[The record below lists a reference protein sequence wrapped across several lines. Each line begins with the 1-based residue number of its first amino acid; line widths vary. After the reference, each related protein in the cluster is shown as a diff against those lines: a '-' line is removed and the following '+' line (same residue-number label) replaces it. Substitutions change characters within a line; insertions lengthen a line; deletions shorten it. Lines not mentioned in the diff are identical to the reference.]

1 MNVGTRGM
9 SWSLG
14 PRGAS
19 INVSKRGTYLNASIP
34 GTGLYSRERIGGSAQ
49 RGSPARSVVEQ
60 GGVAPT
66 LHKVKGE
73 VTQDGFLA
81 LTYENGSK
89 LTPDHYVL
97 CMKQNKESLLD
108 LLQREAEERSRNV
121 DELATLHVRMP
132 DARKPVRY
140 EPAPFAEESPT
151 QPAALPMKQ
160 YGLLDRFV
168 KSWRARVDAENEKRA
183 DANAESLAQWEADVA
198 ATQAR
203 KREHEQTQE
212 QLRRL
217 FEHDVRA
224 HVEAMDKALEIRLQ
238 RIEWPRET
246 EVSFDLRDTGKLVL
260 LDVDLPEIEDMPK
273 HAFSVVKREMRLTTK
288 DLSEKRVRELY
299 MRHIHAVGLRLLGEL
314 FATLPAC
321 ERAVLSAYS
330 QRTSKKTGQIEDEYL
345 YSVRASRERWLS
357 LNFDDLAQ
365 VDPVEAFDAF
375 EARRTMTKSGVFK
388 PIAPFDDWPNEQ
400 RGQN

>member
-34 GTGLYSRERIGGSAQ
+34 GTGLYSRERIGGGAQ
-49 RGSPARSVVEQ
+49 RGSPARSVAEQ
-60 GGVAPT
+60 GGAAPT
-66 LHKVKGE
+66 LHNVKGE

-108 LLQREAEERSRNV
+108 LLQREAEERNRNV

-140 EPAPFAEESPT
+140 EPAPFVEEPPT

-160 YGLLDRFV
+160 YGLLDRLV

-183 DANAESLAQWEADVA
+183 AANAGALAQWDADVA

-217 FEHDVRA
+217 FEHDVRV
-224 HVEAMDKALEIRLQ
+224 HVEAMDEALEIRLQ

-273 HAFSVVKREMRLTTK
+273 HAFSVVKREMKLTTK

-299 MRHIHAVGLRLLGEL
+299 MRHVHAVGLRLLGEL

-321 ERAVLSAYS
+321 ERAILSAYS
-330 QRTSKKTGQIEDEYL
+330 QRASKRTGHVEDEYL

-365 VDPVEAFDAF
+365 VDPVEAFNAF

-388 PIAPFDDWPNEQ
+388 PIAPFDDWSNEQ

>member
-34 GTGLYSRERIGGSAQ
+34 GTGLYSRERIGGGAQ
-49 RGSPARSVVEQ
+49 RRSPSRSVVEQ
-60 GGVAPT
+60 GTSAPT

-81 LTYENGSK
+81 LSYENGSK

-97 CMKQNKESLLD
+97 CLKQNKESLLD
-108 LLQREAEERSRNV
+108 LLQREADERSRNI
-121 DELATLHVRMP
+121 DELATLHVKMP

-140 EPAPFAEESPT
+140 EPTPFAEEPPPR
-151 QPAALPMKQ
+151 PAALPPKQ
-160 YGLLDRFV
+160 YGLLDRLV
-168 KSWRARVDAENEKRA
+168 KSWRARVDAENEQRA

-198 ATQAR
+198 AIQAR
-203 KREHEQTQE
+203 RREHEQTQE

-217 FEHDVRA
+217 FEHDVRM
-224 HVEAMDKALEIRLQ
+224 HVEAMDRALEMRLQ
-238 RIEWPRET
+238 SIEWPRET
-246 EVSFDLRDTGKLVL
+246 EVSFDLRESGKLVL
-260 LDVDLPEIEDMPK
+260 LDVDLPEIEDMPA
-273 HAFSVVKREMRLTTK
+273 HVFSVLKREMRLTTK
-288 DLSEKRVRELY
+288 DLSEKRIREVY

-330 QRTSKKTGQIEDEYL
+330 QRASKKTGHIEDEYL
-345 YSVRASRERWLS
+345 YSARASRAGWLS
-357 LNFDDLAQ
+357 LNFDDLAK

-375 EARRTMTKSGVFK
+375 EARRLMTKGGVFK
-388 PIAPFDDWPNEQ
+388 PIEPFDE
-400 RGQN
+400 